1 MILTVNDSPSYG
13 SNHHCWKPHSS
24 GWLAGLLACLK
35 WKVMLEVFF
44 TWQGIMYYE
53 LISED
58 ATGKVFAYGR
68 QFA

>member
-1 MILTVNDSPSYG
+1 MTVLHMEVTIIAGNLIVLA
-13 SNHHCWKPHSS
+13 